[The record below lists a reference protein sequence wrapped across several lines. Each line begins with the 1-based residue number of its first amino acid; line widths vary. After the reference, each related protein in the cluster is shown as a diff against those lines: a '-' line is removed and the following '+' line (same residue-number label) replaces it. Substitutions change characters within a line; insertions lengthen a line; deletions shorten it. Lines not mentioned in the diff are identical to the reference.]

1 MFLINKLGPELQKI
15 YIKILKKLN
24 NIKGSRKSIS
34 KGFATGVAMS
44 FTPFVG
50 FHILLSLFVT
60 KVTKQNGVAST
71 LGTIF
76 GNPWT
81 FPFIWYLTL
90 HTGYFLLAYKVT
102 PQEQDFKIFFL
113 KLYHS
118 IINIDFNLF
127 LTDIWP
133 MFLPMLVGCIP
144 YYIIVWWG
152 VYYMAFKA
160 LSSPNNDGR

>member
-1 MFLINKLGPELQKI
+1 MLRKNKQDISHIYTITMTMQIIYL

-24 NIKGSRKSIS
+24 SLKGKPQDIS

-50 FHILLSLFVT
+50 FHILLSLFVA
-60 KVTKQNGVAST
+60 KIFKQNGTAAT

-90 HTGYFLLAYKVT
+90 HTGYLIV
-102 PQEQDFKIFFL
+102 PQKIILNSKDFKIF
-113 KLYHS
+113 
-118 IINIDFNLF
+118 
-127 LTDIWP
+127 
-133 MFLPMLVGCIP
+133 
-144 YYIIVWWG
+144 
-152 VYYMAFKA
+152 
-160 LSSPNNDGR
+160 SSSSFTTTNTIGLGE